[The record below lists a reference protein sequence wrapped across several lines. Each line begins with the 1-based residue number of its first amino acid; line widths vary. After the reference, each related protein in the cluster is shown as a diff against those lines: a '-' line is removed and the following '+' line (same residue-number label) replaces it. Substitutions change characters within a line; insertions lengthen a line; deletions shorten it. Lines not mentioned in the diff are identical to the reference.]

1 MTTTLVLGRRISFKH
16 IIPFLS
22 GGLAFLV
29 GGIILYAA
37 GVDPLEAYALLIKGS
52 LGTTRVVADTLVKTI
67 SLLIAGLAVAVA
79 FKCKLWNIG
88 AEGQLYM
95 GALGG
100 LLVGIAVVG
109 MIPVVSVIIVLIAGV
124 AFGALFSLV
133 PAILK
138 VKLGVSEII
147 VTVLLNFV
155 ALLFIS
161 YLLHGPIKAPGFL
174 PYSPDIFPES
184 ELPILVDR
192 TRLHAGLLVAAM
204 AAIFVHFLWKSKI
217 GFELKSVGMNISAAR
232 YGGMNITKS
241 ILITMAISGGL
252 AGLTGAV
259 LLSGVQHR
267 LIEGISPGYGFIA
280 VIIALLGRE
289 NALGVCLVAFFF
301 AVLLQGSEVMYRT
314 LGIPVAF
321 AQTLQALVLV
331 FVLIGEVFTRIHLP
345 KRIKRVDE
353 DILKNGGKQIG
364 SAGGK
369 REIGVN

>member
-1 MTTTLVLGRRISFKH
+1 M
-16 IIPFLS
+16 
-22 GGLAFLV
+22 
-29 GGIILYAA
+29 
-37 GVDPLEAYALLIKGS
+37 
-52 LGTTRVVADTLVKTI
+52 
-67 SLLIAGLAVAVA
+67 
-79 FKCKLWNIG
+79 
-88 AEGQLYM
+88 
-95 GALGG
+95 
-100 LLVGIAVVG
+100 
-109 MIPVVSVIIVLIAGV
+109 
-124 AFGALFSLV
+124 FSLV
-133 PAILK
+133 PAVLK

-184 ELPILVDR
+184 ELPILIVH
-192 TRLHAGLLVAAM
+192 TRLHAGLIIAAL

-232 YGGMNITKS
+232 YAGMNITKS

-259 LLSGVQHR
+259 LLAGVQHR

-301 AVLLQGSEVMYRT
+301 AVLLAGSESMYRT

-345 KRIKRVDE
+345 KRIKRRADE
-353 DILKNGGKQIG
+353 DIIENGNQIG
-364 SAGGK
+364 AHTERGK
-369 REIGVN
+369 VEE

>member
-1 MTTTLVLGRRISFKH
+1 M
-16 IIPFLS
+16 
-22 GGLAFLV
+22 V
-29 GGIILYAA
+29 GGIILYGA
-37 GVDPLEAYALLIKGS
+37 GVDPLEAYALIIKGS
-52 LGTTRVVADTLVKTI
+52 LGSTRAIADTLVKTI
-67 SLLIAGLAVAVA
+67 SLLIVGLAVAVA

-109 MIPVVSVIIVLIAGV
+109 MIPVVSVILVLIAGI
-124 AFGALFSLV
+124 AFGAMFSLV
-133 PAILK
+133 PAVLK

-184 ELPILVDR
+184 ELPILIER
-192 TRLHAGLLVAAM
+192 TRLHAGLIIAAL

-232 YGGMNITKS
+232 YAGMNITKS

-259 LLSGVQHR
+259 LLAGSNTDSSRV
-267 LIEGISPGYGFIA
+267 S
-280 VIIALLGRE
+280 LL
-289 NALGVCLVAFFF
+289 
-301 AVLLQGSEVMYRT
+301 VMVSLR
-314 LGIPVAF
+314 
-321 AQTLQALVLV
+321 
-331 FVLIGEVFTRIHLP
+331 
-345 KRIKRVDE
+345 
-353 DILKNGGKQIG
+353 
-364 SAGGK
+364 
-369 REIGVN
+369 

>member
-1 MTTTLVLGRRISFKH
+1 L
-16 IIPFLS
+16 
-22 GGLAFLV
+22 
-29 GGIILYAA
+29 
-37 GVDPLEAYALLIKGS
+37 
-52 LGTTRVVADTLVKTI
+52 
-67 SLLIAGLAVAVA
+67 
-79 FKCKLWNIG
+79 
-88 AEGQLYM
+88 
-95 GALGG
+95 
-100 LLVGIAVVG
+100 
-109 MIPVVSVIIVLIAGV
+109 VLIAGI
-124 AFGALFSLV
+124 AFGAMFSLV
-133 PAILK
+133 PAVLK

-184 ELPILVDR
+184 ELPILIER
-192 TRLHAGLLVAAM
+192 TRLHAGLIIAAL

-232 YGGMNITKS
+232 YAGMNITKS

-259 LLSGVQHR
+259 LLAGVQHR

-289 NALGVCLVAFFF
+289 SALGVCLVAFFF
-301 AVLLQGSEVMYRT
+301 AVLLAGSEAMYRT

-345 KRIKRVDE
+345 KRIKRSNE
-353 DILKNGGKQIG
+353 DKIENHGKQIG
-364 SAGGK
+364 PPAERGK
-369 REIGVN
+369 VE

>member
-16 IIPFLS
+16 IVPFLS

-109 MIPVVSVIIVLIAGV
+109 MIPVASVIIVLIAGI
-124 AFGALFSLV
+124 AFGAMFSLV

-138 VKLGVSEII
+138 VKLGVNEII

-192 TRLHAGLLVAAM
+192 TRLHAGLIVAAM
-204 AAIFVHFLWKSKI
+204 AAIFVHFLWKSKV

-232 YGGMNITKS
+232 YAGMNITKS

-331 FVLIGEVFTRIHLP
+331 FVLIGEIFTRIHLP
-345 KRIKRVDE
+345 KRTKRVDD
-353 DILKNGGKQIG
+353 DIFKKGGKQIG
-364 SAGGK
+364 APAESVK
-369 REIGVN
+369 LE

>member
-16 IIPFLS
+16 IVPFLS

-100 LLVGIAVVG
+100 LLVGISVAG
-109 MIPVVSVIIVLIAGV
+109 MIPVASVIIVLIAGI
-124 AFGALFSLV
+124 AFGAMFSLV

-138 VKLGVSEII
+138 VKLGVNEII

-192 TRLHAGLLVAAM
+192 TRLHAGLIVAAM
-204 AAIFVHFLWKSKI
+204 AAIFVHFLWKSKV

-232 YGGMNITKS
+232 YAGMNITKS

-331 FVLIGEVFTRIHLP
+331 FVLIGEIFTRIHLP
-345 KRIKRVDE
+345 KKRIKRVDE
-353 DILKNGGKQIG
+353 GILKNGGKQIG
-364 SAGGK
+364 APAERAK
-369 REIGVN
+369 LE